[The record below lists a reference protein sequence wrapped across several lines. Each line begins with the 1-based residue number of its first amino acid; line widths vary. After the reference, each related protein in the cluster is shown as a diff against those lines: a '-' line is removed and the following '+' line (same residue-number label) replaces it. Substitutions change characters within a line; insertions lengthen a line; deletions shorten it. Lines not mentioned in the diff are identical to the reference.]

1 MFVASSLTVSK
12 QVVPD
17 LDTDAVAG
25 PSRQL
30 GEGGGLERDTE
41 AEAGEESMDIDAECT
56 SSQGR
61 LALTAN
67 TSGEPA
73 FFLLTS
79 YHFECSYK
87 TVTFADDSLD
97 TGVESSAAAAQASE
111 ASSDSDGM
119 DIESPGRGAEPGT
132 GVASSS
138 GAGQPGLREAEEAG
152 LEADTGVSTS
162 LATQHTQHTQQETAG
177 PEDTGAASSSGDT
190 SSSSAAHGDTG
201 GDTAAAPDNS
211 EAEPSEATASLE
223 AAVAESEAGSSAEDA
238 VAGEQCSEVASASV
252 QSSDRCPQ
260 SNFYSLSNTC

>member
-1 MFVASSLTVSK
+1 M
-12 QVVPD
+12 VPD

-30 GEGGGLERDTE
+30 GEGGGLGDTE

-138 GAGQPGLREAEEAG
+138 GAGAGQPGLREAEEAG

-162 LATQHTQHTQQETAG
+162 LATQHTQHTHQETAG

-190 SSSSAAHGDTG
+190 TTSSAAHGDTG

-223 AAVAESEAGSSAEDA
+223 AAGAESEAGSSAEDA

-252 QSSDRCPQ
+252 QSSDRCPH
-260 SNFYSLSNTC
+260 SNGLFKVQPPVK

>member
-1 MFVASSLTVSK
+1 M
-12 QVVPD
+12 VPD

-30 GEGGGLERDTE
+30 GEGGGLERGDTE
-41 AEAGEESMDIDAECT
+41 AEAGEESMDIDTECT

-67 TSGEPA
+67 TSGQTALHYVQDCHKIVKHRCE
-73 FFLLTS
+73 
-79 YHFECSYK
+79 YYCYK
-87 TVTFADDSLD
+87 VVIFADDSLD

-119 DIESPGRGAEPGT
+119 DIESPGRGAESGT

-138 GAGQPGLREAEEAG
+138 GAGAGQPGCREAEEAG

-162 LATQHTQHTQQETAG
+162 LATQHTQHTQGAG

-190 SSSSAAHGDTG
+190 SRSSSAAHEDTA

-223 AAVAESEAGSSAEDA
+223 AAVEESEAGTSAEDA

-252 QSSDRCPQ
+252 QSSDRCII
-260 SNFYSLSNTC
+260 